1 MRAPGVSAIVLAAGA
16 GSRFGGGKL
25 LAELAGVPLI
35 EHALAPLE
43 RSPVDDTVVV
53 VAAGDTALREVCEQ
67 HGARVAEN
75 PEPARGQSSSVR
87 VGLCA
92 LGPEARAAVVLLA
105 DQPRAGAAVGRL
117 VEAFESG
124 ARIAVATYSGEP
136 RNPVLFSREVWPLL
150 HAELEG
156 DRGARPI
163 LQRHPELLT
172 QVPCDDLA
180 DPADVDTREDLKRLH
195 RRERNYKMG

>member
-53 VAAGDTALREVCEQ
+53 VAAGDTALRMSPFMPRPMEQ
-67 HGARVAEN
+67 
-75 PEPARGQSSSVR
+75 PARGQSSSVR